1 MVVSLNSANIF
12 SPTVNYQPTT
22 RPYIRVLLLKVHSVS
37 SLSPPVKLNVK
48 ISRIHHRLAV
58 GGDNIPTETTEK
70 DSKPVQGLN
79 SNDEPSSNVA
89 PNIKE
94 NRIMQYNEASQSS
107 NGPVYPDPSL
117 SAPNPSLTSKR
128 APLTARERL
137 RAARVLNRYNDSKP
151 TKTGLR
157 SNFLEALRNSD
168 NEGNRKRSG
177 LPEAPSNLFD
187 DSKRGLPK
195 EGWTINLPGERSGRA
210 NNEQGS
216 CTNRTSKQRSGR
228 ECIRGAK
235 KCRLRGTR
243 ASTHHTADW
252 SSPVTTG
259 GATNLS
265 SERRGVHGRRCD
277 RLENFDMEGTD
288 RICVTEPPSSS
299 VPAPLAS
306 LPPWNFAK
314 KAALSSSTSGQPRL
328 GGHEPTHQKQR
339 PTQWDSIRPEKSS
352 TLVSSIAS
360 PPSSPRYFVF
370 CIRKACEKIGL
381 IGKGVTDG
389 FSWDNNL

>member
-1 MVVSLNSANIF
+1 MAVSLNSANIF

-37 SLSPPVKLNVK
+37 SLSPPVKLNFK

-58 GGDNIPTETTEK
+58 GGETEPTEK

-79 SNDEPSSNVA
+79 SNDEPSSSVA

-94 NRIMQYNEASQSS
+94 NRLLQNNEASQSS

-187 DSKRGLPK
+187 DSKKGLPK
-195 EGWTINLPGERSGRA
+195 EGWTINLPGERSGRT

-228 ECIRGAK
+228 ECKQGAK
-235 KCRLRGTR
+235 KCRLRGTQ

-252 SSPVTTG
+252 SSPEVRPTCHRSEFTTRE
-259 GATNLS
+259 NLS
-265 SERRGVHGRRCD
+265 DCWSREVITNGINMVGDGEVFTEGDATARRCRVLD
-277 RLENFDMEGTD
+277 WDFLDF
-288 RICVTEPPSSS
+288 RIWE
-299 VPAPLAS
+299 
-306 LPPWNFAK
+306 
-314 KAALSSSTSGQPRL
+314 
-328 GGHEPTHQKQR
+328 
-339 PTQWDSIRPEKSS
+339 SIRGDDD
-352 TLVSSIAS
+352 VM
-360 PPSSPRYFVF
+360 
-370 CIRKACEKIGL
+370 
-381 IGKGVTDG
+381 
-389 FSWDNNL
+389 